1 MNQKTELLARAY
13 FVVVI
18 FSLLSAVIAYRVFK
32 VGILEGDKWRQK
44 GAVNVKWK
52 ELNADRGDII
62 ADDGSLLAT
71 SIQFFEIRFDATVAK
86 PDYFNSQVDSLAFY
100 LSASLGNNKSKY
112 TWKKE
117 LQNARKLKKRYHLIA
132 RNLNIDQRNLLRTFP
147 ILRGGNAKG
156 GLIEVKFG
164 RRAKPFRELAS
175 RTIGEDRE
183 NAQKIGLEG
192 YFDKFLRGPVDKVLQ
207 KRLSKDLWVPVYD
220 PSEIGSRRGDD
231 VITTLNV
238 HLQDVVH
245 DALSSSVIKYK
256 ADKGVAIL
264 METATGKIKAISN
277 VSNVDGVISER
288 LNTGIGERTE
298 PGSTFKLATALAL
311 LESGKVDLDTKVN
324 LHGGGPVKFNDKFIR
339 DSEHHGKNEVSFKE
353 AFAISSNIGIA
364 TLANQVFN
372 QNTDTRLEFL
382 AYMKQFGLD
391 KTTQI
396 EIEGEPLPYMK
407 NPVKDEKTWYG
418 TTIPWMAHGYELL
431 LTPLQ
436 ILTFYN
442 GVANGGK
449 VVKPY
454 LVSEIKGEDGTS
466 KTFEPRVLVEKLAST
481 ENILKAQELLKE
493 VVLTGTAMNI
503 KSDNFMI
510 AGKTGTTR
518 VNYSNKEEY
527 AKYNASFCGYFP
539 AENPKYSMIVV
550 LYNPQGIFYGSAVA
564 APIFKSIAE
573 KTIAGQFE
581 VTKPINLAA
590 DSVRTKQTLPEAN
603 AGYAADFRGL
613 FDYIGIPY
621 KNKTNNEWAYV
632 DPFEQKMLIE
642 NKNIAK
648 AKVPDVRGMGARD
661 AVFVLENLG
670 LGVSVQGSGRVTRM
684 SITPGTPIRG
694 QRIEIYLN

>member
-18 FSLLSAVIAYRVFK
+18 FSLLSMVIAYRVFK
-32 VGILEGDKWRQK
+32 VSILEGDKWRQK

-86 PDYFNSQVDSLAFY
+86 SAYFDNGIDSLAFF
-100 LSASLGNNKSKY
+100 LAASLGKNKSKY

-117 LQNARKLKKRYHLIA
+117 LQAARKLKKRYHLIA
-132 RNLNIDQRNLLRTFP
+132 RNLNIDQRNLLRNFP
-147 ILRGGNAKG
+147 IFRGGSSKG

-207 KRLSKDLWVPVYD
+207 KRLTKDLWVPVYD

-245 DALSSSVIKYK
+245 EALSSSILKYN
-256 ADKGVAIL
+256 ADKGVVIL

-277 VSNVDGVISER
+277 VTNTNGVITER

-311 LESGKVDLDTKVN
+311 METGKVDLDTKVN
-324 LHGGGPVKFNDKFIR
+324 LFGGGPVKFNDKSIK
-339 DSEHHGKNEVSFKE
+339 DSEHHGKNTVTFKE
-353 AFAISSNIGIA
+353 AFAISSNIGMA

-372 QNTDTRLEFL
+372 KNTDTRLEFL
-382 AYMKQFGLD
+382 GYLKQFGLD
-391 KTTQI
+391 RVTQI
-396 EIEGEPLPYMK
+396 EIEGEPLPLLK

-466 KTFEPRVLVEKLAST
+466 KSFEPRVLVDKMAST
-481 ENILKAQELLKE
+481 DNILKAQELLKE
-493 VVLTGTAMNI
+493 VVLTGTATNI
-503 KSDNFMI
+503 KSENFMI

-550 LYNPQGIFYGSAVA
+550 LYNPQGVFYGSAVA

-573 KTIAGQFE
+573 KTIAGQFD
-581 VTKPINLAA
+581 VTKPINLAK
-590 DSVRTKQTLPEAN
+590 DSIRAKQTLPEAN
-603 AGYAADFRGL
+603 AGYADDFRGL

-642 NKNIAK
+642 NKKITK
-648 AKVPDVRGMGARD
+648 ANVPDVRGMGARD

-684 SITPGTPIRG
+684 SVTPGTPIRG

>member
-1 MNQKTELLARAY
+1 
-13 FVVVI
+13 
-18 FSLLSAVIAYRVFK
+18 
-32 VGILEGDKWRQK
+32 
-44 GAVNVKWK
+44 
-52 ELNADRGDII
+52 
-62 ADDGSLLAT
+62 
-71 SIQFFEIRFDATVAK
+71 
-86 PDYFNSQVDSLAFY
+86 
-100 LSASLGNNKSKY
+100 
-112 TWKKE
+112 
-117 LQNARKLKKRYHLIA
+117 
-132 RNLNIDQRNLLRTFP
+132 
-147 ILRGGNAKG
+147 
-156 GLIEVKFG
+156 
-164 RRAKPFRELAS
+164 
-175 RTIGEDRE
+175 
-183 NAQKIGLEG
+183 
-192 YFDKFLRGPVDKVLQ
+192 
-207 KRLSKDLWVPVYD
+207 
-220 PSEIGSRRGDD
+220 
-231 VITTLNV
+231 
-238 HLQDVVH
+238 
-245 DALSSSVIKYK
+245 
-256 ADKGVAIL
+256 
-264 METATGKIKAISN
+264 
-277 VSNVDGVISER
+277 
-288 LNTGIGERTE
+288 
-298 PGSTFKLATALAL
+298 
-311 LESGKVDLDTKVN
+311 
-324 LHGGGPVKFNDKFIR
+324 VKFNDKSIK
-339 DSEHHGKNEVSFKE
+339 DSEHHGKNEVTFKE

-364 TLANQVFN
+364 SLANQVFN
-372 QNTDTRLEFL
+372 KNTDTRLEFL
-382 AYMKQFGLD
+382 GFLKQFGLD
-391 KTTQI
+391 RVTQI
-396 EIEGEPLPYMK
+396 EIEGEPLPLIK
-407 NPVKDEKTWYG
+407 NPVKDEKSWYG

-454 LVSEIKGEDGTS
+454 LVSEIKGEDGNS
-466 KTFEPRVLVEKLAST
+466 KTFEPRILVDKLAST

-518 VNYSNKEEY
+518 VNYANKEEY

-550 LYNPQGIFYGSAVA
+550 LYNPQGVFYGSTVA

-573 KTIAGQFE
+573 KTIAGQFDA
-581 VTKPINLAA
+581 TKPINLAK
-590 DSVRTKQTLPEAN
+590 DSVRAKQTLPEAK

-642 NKNIAK
+642 NKKITK